1 MKRYLA
7 LAALFMM
14 SLCLGGKLS
23 AGNFGVLGGA
33 NFYTTNIREINAS
46 SMTQWHA
53 GITYK
58 IDLPIGFQLQP
69 ALVYNVKGANVRE
82 EIVQNLSVGYLELM
96 VPVQWGIDLILF
108 RPFLEVA
115 PFIGYGLEG
124 WGNLKSQWKDAG
136 NKFEYGAGV
145 GGGLQ
150 IWRFQLTA
158 RYNWNFGKL
167 MQATDIKADMKNANF
182 SGVSLSLALFF

>member
-1 MKRYLA
+1 
-7 LAALFMM
+7 M
-14 SLCLGGKLS
+14 SLCFGDRLS

-33 NFYTTNIREINAS
+33 NFCTTNVRDLNAY

-58 IDLPIGFQLQP
+58 VDLPIGFQIQP
-69 ALVYNVKGANVRE
+69 SLLYNVKGANVGKD
-82 EIVQNLSVGYLELM
+82 IVRNLSVGYLELM

-124 WGNLKSQWKDAG
+124 WGTLKSQWKDVG
-136 NKFEYGAGV
+136 NRLEYGAGV

-150 IWRFQLTA
+150 IWRFQVSA
-158 RYNWNFGKL
+158 RYNWNFGRLIREEGLKTAL
-167 MQATDIKADMKNANF
+167 EGANF
-182 SGVSLSLALFF
+182 SGTTLSLAFFF

>member
-1 MKRYLA
+1 
-7 LAALFMM
+7 
-14 SLCLGGKLS
+14 
-23 AGNFGVLGGA
+23 
-33 NFYTTNIREINAS
+33 
-46 SMTQWHA
+46 
-53 GITYK
+53 
-58 IDLPIGFQLQP
+58 
-69 ALVYNVKGANVRE
+69 
-82 EIVQNLSVGYLELM
+82 
-96 VPVQWGIDLILF
+96 
-108 RPFLEVA
+108 VA